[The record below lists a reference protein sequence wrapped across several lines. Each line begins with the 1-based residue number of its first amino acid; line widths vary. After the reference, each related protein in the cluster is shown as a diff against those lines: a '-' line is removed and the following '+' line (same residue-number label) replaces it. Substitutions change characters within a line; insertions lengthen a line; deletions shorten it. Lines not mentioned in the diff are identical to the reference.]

1 MLLLCCR
8 FESQVDVRKCVAW
21 AIRLRCFCQT
31 AANKRVTERYAMF
44 SLFHRTEFVGML
56 PLRQPFDSSH
66 RIVSHRQIYIV
77 NKLERRHKW
86 MCIPT
91 HICALS
97 LTFTYTHACFVAY
110 FMYLYVTTTSAAAT
124 AAATTTH
131 INGTGYRVIRYI
143 IRFILC
149 DTERLTQLLSVK
161 SRMREEEEEEA
172 TVKKVYVNAC
182 VRTNTSVQVVP
193 QFAVCVILSV
203 SFFTFLRRSIAAAVA
218 VAVCTSRMGNST
230 VVNSYWS

>member
-1 MLLLCCR
+1 MN
-8 FESQVDVRKCVAW
+8 VY
-21 AIRLRCFCQT
+21 T
-31 AANKRVTERYAMF
+31 Y
-44 SLFHRTEFVGML
+44 
-56 PLRQPFDSSH
+56 
-66 RIVSHRQIYIV
+66 
-77 NKLERRHKW
+77 
-86 MCIPT
+86 T
-91 HICALS
+91 HSLS
-97 LTFTYTHACFVAY
+97 LTFTYTHACFDAY
-110 FMYLYVTTTSAAAT
+110 FMYLYVTTTAAAA

-161 SRMREEEEEEA
+161 SRMREEEEEA

-203 SFFTFLRRSIAAAVA
+203 SYFTFLRRSIAAAVA

-230 VVNSYWS
+230 VVNSY